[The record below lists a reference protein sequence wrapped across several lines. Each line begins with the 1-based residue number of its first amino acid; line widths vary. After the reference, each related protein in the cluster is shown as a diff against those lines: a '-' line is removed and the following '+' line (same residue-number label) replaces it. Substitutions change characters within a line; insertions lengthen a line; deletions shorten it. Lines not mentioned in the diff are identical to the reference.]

1 MDGCGRLDMGMG
13 KGFGVLVFRPGS
25 GTSLGKRVWVFWVWV
40 FMVWTF
46 SASLSGYGTKNI
58 TYMCPPPLVR
68 TRGSTGVSLL
78 PFGSKT
84 KY

>member
-1 MDGCGRLDMGMG
+1 MGE
-13 KGFGVLVFRPGS
+13 GFVVLVFRPAL
-25 GTSLGKRVWVFWVWV
+25 GTSLGKRVWAFWVWV

-46 SASLSGYGTKNI
+46 SASLSGYGTK
-58 TYMCPPPLVR
+58 YHLHVSSPLVR